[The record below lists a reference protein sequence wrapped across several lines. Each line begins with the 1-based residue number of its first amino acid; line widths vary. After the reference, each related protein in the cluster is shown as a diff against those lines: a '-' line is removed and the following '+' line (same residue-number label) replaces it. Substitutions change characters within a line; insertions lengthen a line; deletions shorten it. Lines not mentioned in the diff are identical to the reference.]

1 MSLGGVLER
10 SGSSPRGRGKRS
22 GRTPRERRKRLIPA
36 WAGKTTQRQSTARPS
51 PAHPRVGGENESR
64 AGSWQPWWGSSP
76 RGRGKLP
83 CASRRESGSRLIP
96 AWAGKTLSAWL
107 QMVSG
112 LGSSPRGRGKPDS
125 VAELAQRIGLIP
137 AWAGKTRR
145 GRGCAPG
152 LQAHPRVGGENR
164 RSSVGL
170 PPRSGS
176 SPRGRGKRADATIV
190 YPERGLIPAWAGKTW
205 WRRACWRP
213 VPAHPRVGGEN

>member
-1 MSLGGVLER
+1 MRCLGR
-10 SGSSPRGRGKRS
+10 SRATGSSPRGRGKRF
-22 GRTPRERRKRLIPA
+22 P
-36 WAGKTTQRQSTARPS
+36 
-51 PAHPRVGGENESR
+51 GGEL
-64 AGSWQPWWGSSP
+64 ATMVG
-76 RGRGKLP
+76 
-83 CASRRESGSRLIP
+83 LIP

-190 YPERGLIPAWAGKTW
+190 YPEWGLIPAWAGKTW

-213 VPAHPRVGGEN
+213 VPAHPRVGGENACGLGLRSWLRGSSPRGRGKLGVRFA